1 MRAFSW
7 RISIHGSGIVTHA
20 LLAWRVT
27 AIEPILS
34 GWREIRSLNAAR
46 VVDASFPVHERLDH
60 PGYARYRALR

>member
-46 VVDASFPVHERLDH
+46 VVDASFPVHERPDH
-60 PGYARYRALR
+60 PGYARYQALQ